1 MLAQLQAE
9 RDDPVNR
16 PKRAGSAYERLV
28 ADYCAAEPWDL
39 PWDRAPLRGSRDLLD
54 LQGPQAAGFLVGC
67 KAITRGT
74 AFGQRISEAMD
85 QCDQALV
92 NLGQAATVNGHGYR
106 IVQAG
111 GIVPVQV
118 MQRPGYPL
126 GKNYVVTQLD
136 YFLGLVRERIEWRD
150 RG

>member
-1 MLAQLQAE
+1 VGWL
-9 RDDPVNR
+9 RDREEAAVNK

-28 ADYCAAEPWDL
+28 ADYCAAAPWNL
-39 PWDRAPLRGSRDLLD
+39 PWDRAPLRGTRDLLD
-54 LQGPQAAGFLVGC
+54 LQGPQHAGFLIGC

-92 NLGQAATVNGHGYR
+92 NFGRPAAVNGHGYR
-106 IVQAG
+106 IVDPG
-111 GIVPVQV
+111 GIIPAQV

-136 YFLGLVRERIEWRD
+136 YFLGLVGERIEWRSK
-150 RG
+150 

>member
-1 MLAQLQAE
+1 M
-9 RDDPVNR
+9 NK

-28 ADYCAAEPWDL
+28 ADYCAEQGL
-39 PWDRAPLRGSRDLLD
+39 PWDRAPLRGTRDLLD
-54 LQGPQAAGFLVGC
+54 LQGPQQAGFLVGC

-92 NLGQAATVNGHGYR
+92 NFGRPATRGRGYL
-106 IVQAG
+106 VVDHG

-118 MQRPGYPL
+118 MQRPGYPP
-126 GKNYVVTQLD
+126 GKHYVVTQLD
-136 YFLGLVRERIEWRD
+136 YFLGLAIERGAAKAARAAA
-150 RG
+150 R